1 VFAALLC
8 REAPLL
14 HCQPTCFLSLLS
26 IAASSTMEGT
36 SVEYSETTTVTLE
49 WTLPGLKS
57 IFESRFEPALV
68 VRISVLMHKSSKGD
82 TKSKVTKSA
91 RFGADGRW
99 QILFYA
105 NSGSNN
111 GPENA
116 SHVSLYLSCEVSA
129 HSRTLQ
135 VCSWTDSVISL
146 LSRKRRLE
154 QTANGFVKVNTASCF
169 RYAREL
175 VKLLGSTML
184 TLIQARS
191 RSRL

>member
-1 VFAALLC
+1 VFAAFLC

-91 RFGADGRW
+91 RFVVG
-99 QILFYA
+99 
-105 NSGSNN
+105 
-111 GPENA
+111 
-116 SHVSLYLSCEVSA
+116 
-129 HSRTLQ
+129 
-135 VCSWTDSVISL
+135 
-146 LSRKRRLE
+146 K
-154 QTANGFVKVNTASCF
+154 SCF
-169 RYAREL
+169 
-175 VKLLGSTML
+175 M
-184 TLIQARS
+184 LIQAQTTDQRMLHTS
-191 RSRL
+191 ACTSHVR